1 MLSFSR
7 ECQCNID
14 HALCIYRAYA
24 LCPVA
29 RARGIGFCI
38 RYLGTVSALLT
49 LGVAEPSAKLEQHFA
64 VLFGFGANPLSGL
77 CLVGRTQCTPLGYAT
92 VLSMICVWVNT
103 CVDSHK
109 SANASCTHGIGVVAL
124 LGQATTHLI
133 AQCLVGPRGC
143 PLCGIQATTR
153 RQRIEPPTH
162 PAYGAWHFVGVWQSL
177 VPSSNSTSHS
187 TVWVWCQPLVGAL
200 PCGSHAVHTAGLCS
214 CAKHDL

>member
-1 MLSFSR
+1 M
-7 ECQCNID
+7 
-14 HALCIYRAYA
+14 
-24 LCPVA
+24 
-29 RARGIGFCI
+29 
-38 RYLGTVSALLT
+38 
-49 LGVAEPSAKLEQHFA
+49 
-64 VLFGFGANPLSGL
+64 SGL

-153 RQRIEPPTH
+153 RQRIE
-162 PAYGAWHFVGVWQSL
+162 FMS
-177 VPSSNSTSHS
+177 
-187 TVWVWCQPLVGAL
+187 
-200 PCGSHAVHTAGLCS
+200 CS
-214 CAKHDL
+214 CFLVAFALVVCRVPHPLASNPIQLFWRLSPAHSFRQVGSRLQPAGVGPSFRQGTSASDV